1 MKAWTWGTI
10 TRLLLFSTGET
21 KQGGYMMDKVL
32 VALLIVLMI
41 VAAIVDGQR
50 NDWKVIALTNANA
63 VTELLVISQRQS
75 KLINEQ
81 KEILTILT
89 RKE

>member
-1 MKAWTWGTI
+1 
-10 TRLLLFSTGET
+10 
-21 KQGGYMMDKVL
+21 MDKVL

>member
-1 MKAWTWGTI
+1 
-10 TRLLLFSTGET
+10 
-21 KQGGYMMDKVL
+21 MMDKVL

-50 NDWKVIALTNANA
+50 NDWKDIALTNADA

-89 RKE
+89 KRSN

>member
-1 MKAWTWGTI
+1 MLN
-10 TRLLLFSTGET
+10 RLFIIIIIISGI
-21 KQGGYMMDKVL
+21 M
-32 VALLIVLMI
+32 LIRS
-41 VAAIVDGQR
+41 DNR
-50 NDWKVIALTNANA
+50 CDNWKDIALTNADA

>member
-1 MKAWTWGTI
+1 
-10 TRLLLFSTGET
+10 
-21 KQGGYMMDKVL
+21 MMDKVL

-89 RKE
+89 KRSN

>member
-1 MKAWTWGTI
+1 
-10 TRLLLFSTGET
+10 
-21 KQGGYMMDKVL
+21 MDKVL

-50 NDWKVIALTNANA
+50 NDWKDIALTNANA

-81 KEILTILT
+81 KEILNILT
-89 RKE
+89 KRNK

>member
-1 MKAWTWGTI
+1 MLN
-10 TRLLLFSTGET
+10 RLFVIIIVVSGI
-21 KQGGYMMDKVL
+21 M
-32 VALLIVLMI
+32 LIRS
-41 VAAIVDGQR
+41 DNR
-50 NDWKVIALTNANA
+50 CNKWKDIALTNADA

-89 RKE
+89 KRSN

>member
-1 MKAWTWGTI
+1 MVD
-10 TRLLLFSTGET
+10 R
-21 KQGGYMMDKVL
+21 VL
-32 VALLIVLMI
+32 IILIIVLMI
-41 VAAIVDGQR
+41 IAMIVDEQR
-50 NDWKVIALTNANA
+50 NDWKDIALTNADA

-89 RKE
+89 KRIN